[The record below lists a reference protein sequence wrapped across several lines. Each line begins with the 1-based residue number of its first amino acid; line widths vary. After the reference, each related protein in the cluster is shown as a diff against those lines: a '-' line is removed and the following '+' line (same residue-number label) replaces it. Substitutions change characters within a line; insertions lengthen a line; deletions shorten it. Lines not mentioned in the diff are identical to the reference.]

1 MDVLPRQWVA
11 VLSLATYNE
20 SGSGLEKEAL
30 NTTFQWGLYLKKKIL
45 CIYFSERGR
54 ETLKCERNVDRL
66 PLMWPQLE
74 LTRALNWK

>member
-30 NTTFQWGLYLKKKIL
+30 NTTFQWGLYLKKKDFMYL
-45 CIYFSERGR
+45 FFRER
-54 ETLKCERNVDRL
+54 ERNTE
-66 PLMWPQLE
+66 M
-74 LTRALNWK
+74 